1 MCFRVWGLGSSV
13 GAEQESEEEEEEEE
27 PAPAP
32 KKAKTAAKS
41 DAASAEDEGSSV
53 SIFLKN
59 LPWKASEDDI
69 ADFFKDCGEVTDV
82 RLGAPF
88 FSEFVHT
95 KP

>member
-1 MCFRVWGLGSSV
+1 MSSV
-13 GAEQESEEEEEEEE
+13 CVEQESEEEEEEEE

-41 DAASAEDEGSSV
+41 DAGAAEEGGSV

-69 ADFFKDCGEVTDV
+69 ADFFKDCGEVVDV
-82 RLGAPF
+82 RLGTP
-88 FSEFVHT
+88 FVHQ
-95 KP
+95 KNPKS